1 MDIKN
6 PSLKLRVLFLMKL
19 PSLRVRLKKLESE
32 LARLKV
38 IQPEITKAQP
48 RSKRLFLNDVN
59 QLERLIVQ
67 TNEFIS
73 TREAQAQGDV

>member
-1 MDIKN
+1 MDIKS

-32 LARLKV
+32 VARLKAMPPMV
-38 IQPEITKAQP
+38 
-48 RSKRLFLNDVN
+48 KRLFLNDVN